1 MSPREATP
9 EVPFNREALLPAL
22 KEFVAQLVRGG
33 RFDLRARVEAAAAT
47 ADDVEHPEIVVDF
60 SGRDAELLVER
71 HGELLQA
78 IEHLTLRCL
87 RLDPRDYD
95 RIRFD
100 CEGYRAGRIAE
111 LQLAAAAAAERVR
124 QTRAPY
130 RFNPMDSRERRVLH
144 LALKD
149 APGVRTASEGE
160 AENRC
165 VVIHPVPER

>member
-1 MSPREATP
+1 M
-9 EVPFNREALLPAL
+9 PAL
-22 KEFVAQLVRGG
+22 KDFLGQLVRAG
-33 RFDLRARVEAAAAT
+33 RFELRARIDTYSAPIDAIEPA
-47 ADDVEHPEIVVDF
+47 EIVVEF
-60 SGRDAELLVER
+60 SGRDAELLLER

-95 RIRFD
+95 RVRFD

-111 LQLAAAAAAERVR
+111 LRLAAAAAAERVR
-124 QTRAPY
+124 ATRAPY

-149 APGVRTASEGE
+149 ASGVRSASEGE
-160 AENRC
+160 GEHRA
-165 VVIHPVPER
+165 VVIFPA

>member
-1 MSPREATP
+1 MSVTFDPQVVA
-9 EVPFNREALLPAL
+9 PAL
-22 KEFVAQLVRGG
+22 EDFIARLLRAG
-33 RFDLRARVEAAAAT
+33 RFDLKVWIG
-47 ADDVEHPEIVVDF
+47 ADSAPLAGGLEPPDLVVDF
-60 SGRDAELLVER
+60 RGRDAELLLER

-78 IEHLTLRCL
+78 IEHVTLRCL

-124 QTRAPY
+124 QTRSPY
-130 RFNPMDSRERRVLH
+130 RFNPMESRERRVLH

-160 AENRC
+160 GENRA
-165 VVIHPVPER
+165 VVIYPSS